1 MTINDM
7 HTAFYQYA
15 QQMGMQNVRA
25 ILPKQVDILLNTS
38 VSDIVNQLIKDNV
51 GTRKDR
57 AVVEPSKIGQTNALR
72 PLYRNKVIKLFAID
86 GISIL
91 KNNIDGLLG
100 KITLDQNL
108 YDYLYLID
116 CSIGYSNVMAHG
128 IANYNV
134 RNVPVR
140 IIDIAYLHETLSD
153 YILKPTHKSPICV
166 IYNIGNSHIPSQNP
180 NDNYNLEIYF
190 GNSISEA
197 NDTNGSENYHYY
209 TIKTQL
215 VLNELKL
222 TYIKKPN
229 IIDSTN
235 GDKEY
240 LDLPASL
247 HVDIVKHA
255 VELYKAA
262 ISKSTYPQPSRISN
276 PQVQQNLS

>member
-57 AVVEPSKIGQTNALR
+57 AVVEPTKIGQTNALR

-100 KITLDQNL
+100 KIILDQNL

-140 IIDIAYLHETLSD
+140 IIDIAYLNETLSD
-153 YILKPTHKSPICV
+153 YILKPTYKSPICV

-209 TIKTQL
+209 TIKTHL

-240 LDLPASL
+240 LDLPVSL

-262 ISKSTYPQPSRISN
+262 TSKSAYSQPSKISN
-276 PQVQQNLS
+276 PQVQ

>member
-38 VSDIVNQLIKDNV
+38 VSDIVNQLIRDNV

-72 PLYRNKVIKLFAID
+72 PLYKNEIIKLFAIN
-86 GISIL
+86 GTSVL
-91 KNNIDGLLG
+91 KNNIDSLLG
-100 KITLDQNL
+100 KITLTQNL
-108 YDYLYLID
+108 HNYLYLID
-116 CSIGYSNVMAHG
+116 CSIGYSKVVMHG
-128 IANYNV
+128 ISNNDI

-140 IIDIAYLHETLSD
+140 IIDIGYLNETLND

-166 IYNIGNSHIPSQNP
+166 MYNIGNTHIASQNP
-180 NDNYNLEIYF
+180 TENYSLEIYF
-190 GNSISEA
+190 GNSISES
-197 NDTNGSENYHYY
+197 NDNNNNYYI
-209 TIKTQL
+209 IKNQL

-222 TYIKKPN
+222 TYIKKPS
-229 IIDSTN
+229 IIDITN

-255 VELYKAA
+255 VELYKVA